1 MLTRNTD
8 PGYWKKQPPN
18 PVDFN
23 PVESFFGEGLPVGNT
38 ENIVSKA
45 GWTSV
50 SRQEVA
56 FVKSKDGKT
65 RYILAVF
72 GDDVAYGKSKK
83 IFPEI
88 AGLVYGKMRSAT
100 SKK

>member
-1 MLTRNTD
+1 MPEN
-8 PGYWKKQPPN
+8 K
-18 PVDFN
+18 
-23 PVESFFGEGLPVGNT
+23 T

-45 GWTSV
+45 GWTSA

-56 FVKSKDGKT
+56 FFKSKDGKT

-72 GDDVAYGKSKK
+72 GDDPAYGKSKK

-88 AGLVYGKMRSAT
+88 SALVYGKMRSITAR
-100 SKK
+100 K